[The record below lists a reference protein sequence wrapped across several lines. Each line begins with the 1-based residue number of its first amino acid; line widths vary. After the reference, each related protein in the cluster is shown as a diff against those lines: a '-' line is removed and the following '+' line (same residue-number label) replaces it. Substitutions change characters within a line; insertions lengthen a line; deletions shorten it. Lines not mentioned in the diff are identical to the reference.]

1 MDYDALIQKLGTFGP
16 YQKRLL
22 MIVFFPII
30 FNSFGAPVSNFI
42 LGEHLHRCKI
52 RDLEND
58 SYAVQGQHHKDLI
71 NLTIPVKLD
80 GSYDECKIIVNG
92 TLETCPE
99 WVYDYSVFTRTVNSQ
114 VKKAA
119 KQNITPATSIVEE
132 IMAKNCDLRQTKSG
146 RPTSSLLIRTPNRH
160 QQKFRSEEPKELNF
174 EAFQLP

>member
-1 MDYDALIQKLGTFGP
+1 MFALSHT
-16 YQKRLL
+16 YSNVDL
-22 MIVFFPII
+22 MAFCTHATYIIGQRSRFFPTGRTHHNID
-30 FNSFGAPVSNFI
+30 
-42 LGEHLHRCKI
+42 RCKI
-52 RDLEND
+52 PDLEND

-92 TLETCPE
+92 TLETCSE

-132 IMAKNCDLRQTKSG
+132 IMAEKCDLRQTESG
-146 RPTSSLLIRTPNRH
+146 RPNSSLLIRTPNRH